1 MKTKSKIKIV
11 PFIIPVFIL
20 LMLVILAVKGL
31 SVGEY
36 VTLSLRRTCML
47 MVMVL
52 SVTPTMYSGVGINY
66 GVTVGFVCG
75 LAGAVIGISTG
86 SSGVMLMILCILF
99 SLPFAIAAG
108 IAYGILLNRVKGAE
122 DLISTYA
129 GYAFVAVGSII
140 WVVLK
145 PSNQALRFAN
155 GEGIR
160 TQVALDGLFK
170 DLLTNFASVKIG
182 GLEIPV
188 GFLAVVLA
196 FCGAMALFMR
206 SATGRKM
213 KVVGNNPVYAR
224 SIGINV
230 ERYRLL
236 SVVLST
242 VLAAIGIAFY
252 AQTFGFYE
260 FYSSYLQLGFTCV
273 AGVLIGGA
281 IGNKVTMWNVIYGCF
296 LFETILTLSTPVANK
311 VFTSGSM
318 AEIIRL
324 LITNG
329 VILYA
334 LTKQG
339 GGEHER

>member
-1 MKTKSKIKIV
+1 MKAKGKIKIV
-11 PFIIPVFIL
+11 QLIIPVFIL
-20 LMLVILAVKGL
+20 IMLAILAGKGL

-36 VTLSLRRTCML
+36 ITLSLRRTCML

-75 LAGAVIGISTG
+75 LAGAVIGIG
-86 SSGVMLMILCILF
+86 SGASGVTLMLLCILC
-99 SLPFAIAAG
+99 SLPFAIGAG
-108 IAYGILLNRVKGAE
+108 IAYGVLLNRVKGAE

-129 GYAFVAVGSII
+129 GYAFVALGSIV

-170 DLLTNFASVKIG
+170 DLLTKFAAVKIG
-182 GLEIPV
+182 SLEIPV
-188 GFLAVVLA
+188 GFLAVTLL
-196 FCGAMALFMR
+196 FCGLMALFMR

-213 KVVGNNPVYAR
+213 KAVGNNPVYAR
-224 SIGINV
+224 SIGIHV
-230 ERYRLL
+230 EYYRLL
-236 SVVLST
+236 SVVIST
-242 VLAAIGIAFY
+242 VLAAIGITFY

-281 IGNKVTMWNVIYGCF
+281 MGNKVTMWNVIYGCF
-296 LFETILTLSTPVANK
+296 LFETILTLSTPAANK
-311 VFTSGSM
+311 VFPSGSM

-339 GGEHER
+339 GGAHER

>member
-1 MKTKSKIKIV
+1 MKVKSKASIV
-11 PFIIPVFIL
+11 KFIIPAFIV
-20 LMLVILAVKGL
+20 LMLIVLMTKGL
-31 SVGEY
+31 SAGEY
-36 VTLSLRRTCML
+36 ITLCLRRTCML

-52 SVTPTMYSGVGINY
+52 AVTPTMYSGVGINY

-86 SSGVMLMILCILF
+86 ATGVALILACIVC
-99 SLPFAIAAG
+99 SLPFALAAG
-108 IAYGILLNRVKGAE
+108 FGYGLLLNKVKGAE

-129 GYAFVAVGSII
+129 GYAFVAFGSII
-140 WVVLK
+140 WVILK
-145 PSNQALRFAN
+145 PSDKVLRFAN

-170 DLLTNFASVKIG
+170 DILTNFLSINIG
-182 GLEIPV
+182 DFEFPA
-188 GFLAVVLA
+188 GFLLVTIA
-196 FCGAMALFMR
+196 FCGAMALFIR
-206 SATGRKM
+206 SNTGTKM
-213 KVVGNNPVYAR
+213 KVVGHNPTYAK
-224 SIGINV
+224 SIGISV
-230 ERYRLL
+230 DHYRLL
-236 SVVLST
+236 SVVIST
-242 VLAAIGIAFY
+242 VLAAIGITFY

-281 IGNKVTMWNVIYGCF
+281 IGNTVTMWNVIYGCF

-311 VFTSGSM
+311 VFTSGAM

-339 GGEHER
+339 GNEDGR